1 MTTTRKTNSTLRAGV
16 VFTWAAL
23 AGCSAIERSNPL
35 PTVTTTPATSTQT
48 LTTTDVAVQQPQH
61 SAGASDPPKAARSA
75 ANEAKSANLA
85 APQINDDPQ
94 QLLGLSGIAVARRL
108 GAPSLVRRDGPA
120 EIWQYQETACIL
132 DVFLYTNTDG
142 QHVRYVEL
150 RSPRYDDKATTAL
163 LRKAS

>member
-1 MTTTRKTNSTLRAGV
+1 M
-16 VFTWAAL
+16 
-23 AGCSAIERSNPL
+23 
-35 PTVTTTPATSTQT
+35 
-48 LTTTDVAVQQPQH
+48 QQPQH

-75 ANEAKSANLA
+75 ANEAKSAILA

-94 QLLGLSGIAVARRL
+94 QLLGLSGVAVARRL

-120 EIWQYQETACIL
+120 EIWQYRETACIL

-150 RSPRYDDKATTAL
+150 RSRDTTTRPQRRCFAKL
-163 LRKAS
+163 LEAEMKPPSG